1 MHVKIYKKKQ
11 SIFNGR
17 NTVKTL
23 KSIIYLSLFVL
34 VACSAQD
41 KEVKMAKAN
50 WDTGYFQAEIYKTAI
65 EELGYKVTEPKAIKP
80 SVFYVAAAQGDLD
93 LWVNG
98 WFGTHDTYMAETK
111 GKVQKVGYVMKKG
124 GLQGY
129 LVDKKT
135 ADRLN
140 IKSVLDIKKHAKQ
153 FDANNDGK
161 ADMVACPPGWGCE
174 KQITK
179 HFAELK
185 LGEFINPIQAE
196 YSASM
201 ADALARY
208 KNGKSVLFYTWTP
221 NWTVGAFKL
230 GKDVVWIEVPY
241 SKTKVTEVTNA
252 TKPSINL
259 GFGADDIRPAA
270 NVAFLKKNPKIQ
282 KLLEVASI
290 PLSDIAAQN
299 MLMNKGEKSE
309 RQVQGHAKAWIEKNQ
324 KTFDSWIA
332 AAK

>member
-1 MHVKIYKKKQ
+1 M
-11 SIFNGR
+11 
-17 NTVKTL
+17 KTL
-23 KSIIYLSLFVL
+23 RALICLSILLFGSTL
-34 VACSAQD
+34 AQA
-41 KEVKMAKAN
+41 KEIKMAKAN
-50 WDTGYFQAEIYKTAI
+50 WDTGYFQAEVYKLAL
-65 EELGYKVTEPKAIKP
+65 EKMGYKIKKLKSIKP
-80 SVFYVAAAQGDLD
+80 SIFYVAAAQGDVD

-98 WFGTHDTYMAETK
+98 WFATHDTYLAETK
-111 GKVQKVGYVMKKG
+111 GKVKPVGYVMKKG

-208 KNGKSVLFYTWTP
+208 KNGKSILFYTWTP

-241 SKTKVTEVTNA
+241 SKTTVTEVDNA
-252 TKPSINL
+252 TKPAINL
-259 GFGADDIRPAA
+259 GFGADDIRPVA
-270 NVAFLKKNPKIQ
+270 NVAFLKKNPKVE

-290 PLSDIAAQN
+290 PLADIAAQN
-299 MLMNKGEKSE
+299 MQMNKGEKSD
-309 RQVQGHAKAWIEKNQ
+309 RQVQAHAKAWVKKNQ

-332 AAK
+332 ATK

>member
-1 MHVKIYKKKQ
+1 MLKSEQNQ
-11 SIFNGR
+11 SILNGR

-34 VACSAQD
+34 ASTMSQA

-50 WDTGYFQAEIYKTAI
+50 WDTGYFQAEVYKMAL
-65 EELGYKVTEPKAIKP
+65 EELGYKVKKPKAIKP
-80 SVFYVAAAQGDLD
+80 SIFYVAAAQGDLD

-98 WFGTHDTYMAETK
+98 WFGTHDTYLAEAK
-111 GKVQKVGYVMKKG
+111 GKVKKVGYVMKKG

-241 SKTKVTEVTNA
+241 SKTKVTEVANA

-270 NVAFLKKNPKIQ
+270 NVEFLKKNPKVE

-290 PLSDIAAQN
+290 PLADIAAQN
-299 MLMNKGEKSE
+299 MQMNKGEKSE
-309 RQVQGHAKAWIEKNQ
+309 RQVKDHAKAWVKINQ